1 MVQLLF
7 HPQAKK
13 QKTRT
18 TSTRLNT
25 MTTKAIRNKKVEQ
38 QFQEWLLILS
48 KHFFMLL
55 IVQPSGRTTLFCD
68 SLAFLIC
75 MAHNTRT
82 RPNPVFE
89 NYPQWIKN
97 HIVNNLF
104 LFFEGYKPQRLQLS
118 EESNLWFTL
127 RIVCLFTRSFFH
139 RPLHCSLGFQ
149 LDILLFFNYR
159 SSCLSVVQLSPS
171 VYLSSTF
178 NHHSP
183 LFLVGLQIVCILN
196 DWRSA
201 LKYMWFTS
209 FFSDMN
215 RVDFV
220 VGLGTS
226 VLTWRPSVWNVPWD
240 NSFSVPL

>member
-1 MVQLLF
+1 MEMLPWRQTNKRRTISENRASQQIDQGLLTFAMNKEPRCRQSIFVLWRILPTNVTTFWGVQSVV
-7 HPQAKK
+7 H
-13 QKTRT
+13 
-18 TSTRLNT
+18 
-25 MTTKAIRNKKVEQ
+25 
-38 QFQEWLLILS
+38 
-48 KHFFMLL
+48 
-55 IVQPSGRTTLFCD
+55 
-68 SLAFLIC
+68 
-75 MAHNTRT
+75 
-82 RPNPVFE
+82 
-89 NYPQWIKN
+89 IKN
-97 HIVNNLF
+97 
-104 LFFEGYKPQRLQLS
+104 RLPVHTVVL
-118 EESNLWFTL
+118 
-127 RIVCLFTRSFFH
+127 H

>member
-1 MVQLLF
+1 MREAFDEEGVCNCLKL
-7 HPQAKK
+7 AKFSCSAVVFAFLVFY
-13 QKTRT
+13 QRIV
-18 TSTRLNT
+18 LNN
-25 MTTKAIRNKKVEQ
+25 NK
-38 QFQEWLLILS
+38 
-48 KHFFMLL
+48 
-55 IVQPSGRTTLFCD
+55 TTLSFW
-68 SLAFLIC
+68 
-75 MAHNTRT
+75 N
-82 RPNPVFE
+82 
-89 NYPQWIKN
+89 
-97 HIVNNLF
+97 
-104 LFFEGYKPQRLQLS
+104 S
-118 EESNLWFTL
+118 EEERVESSNYRLTPQG
-127 RIVCLFTRSFFH
+127 RIAMVMHLSIIGQSRE
-139 RPLHCSLGFQ
+139 LGFQ

-220 VGLGTS
+220 VDLGTS
-226 VLTWRPSVWNVPWD
+226 VLTWCPSV
-240 NSFSVPL
+240 